1 MFVTFG
7 LMCMNSSDCI
17 PPTNQKKRPLRTKYP
32 FYCTCC
38 EIPVLLETSND
49 AYKHRKKMKRARQ
62 QIDQDSNDT
71 IIPTDKAENILN
83 NYMNSIKM
91 GVLYEKIA
99 NNIIKDKDI
108 LENASSY
115 LEIFNR

>member
-17 PPTNQKKRPLRTKYP
+17 PPNQNKRPLITKYP
-32 FYCTCC
+32 LTCTCC
-38 EIPVLLETSND
+38 EKPVPLKDSND
-49 AYKHRKKMKRARQ
+49 AYKHRKQMKRARQ
-62 QIDQDSNDT
+62 KIDQDSNNAIT
-71 IIPTDKAENILN
+71 PTHKAENILN
-83 NYMNSIKM
+83 NYINSIKM

>member
-1 MFVTFG
+1 
-7 LMCMNSSDCI
+7 
-17 PPTNQKKRPLRTKYP
+17 
-32 FYCTCC
+32 
-38 EIPVLLETSND
+38 
-49 AYKHRKKMKRARQ
+49 MKRARQ
-62 QIDQDSNDT
+62 QIDQDSKNT

>member
-1 MFVTFG
+1 
-7 LMCMNSSDCI
+7 
-17 PPTNQKKRPLRTKYP
+17 
-32 FYCTCC
+32 
-38 EIPVLLETSND
+38 
-49 AYKHRKKMKRARQ
+49 MKRARQ

-71 IIPTDKAENILN
+71 ITPTDKAENILN